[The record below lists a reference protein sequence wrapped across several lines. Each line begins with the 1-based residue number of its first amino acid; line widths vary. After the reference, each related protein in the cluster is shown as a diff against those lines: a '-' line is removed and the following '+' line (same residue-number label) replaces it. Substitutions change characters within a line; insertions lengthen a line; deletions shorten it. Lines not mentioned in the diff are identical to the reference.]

1 MKILHYSLGFPPY
14 RSGGLTK
21 LCTDLM
27 EQQRREGDEVALLW
41 PGSMDIRYPGKPR
54 IKQHRE
60 IKGIGSFELINP
72 TPVPYDE
79 GIAELSLFLVE
90 GDKET
95 YGLFLDN
102 LKPDVI
108 HIHTFMGIHYSFI
121 ESAKERQIRLVFTA
135 HDFFPLCTKVTLFK
149 NGKICNTYSDCSKC
163 PECNNSALPI
173 WKIKLLQTSLYR
185 EIKDT
190 AVISRL
196 RSHHRNRFLE
206 TFEEQQAESDLET
219 VPADYIKLRKHFI
232 SMLEMMDVIHYNSSL
247 TKSVYEYFW
256 KSKAENSKV
265 LSITHS
271 GISVHAQLKDY
282 DNSLLRITFLGAQS
296 KAKGYFLLTEALD
309 EIQKSGRQIVL
320 NVPFVPTEPK
330 SYINSTG
337 RYNTDQ
343 IKNIMERTDV
353 LVAPSVCFETFG
365 FTVLEALSYGVPV
378 IVSDCVGAKE
388 IIPEGGG
395 MIFDHTS
402 VRDLISAFGA
412 LNAETLKKMN
422 CNIINAAPVKTI
434 GQFSDELKTTVYSDQ
449 IFNRTGDYR
458 S

>member
-14 RSGGLTK
+14 RSGGLTRF
-21 LCTDLM
+21 CTDLM
-27 EQQRREGDEVALLW
+27 DQQRREGDEVALLW

-54 IKQHRE
+54 IKQHKE

-79 GIAELSLFLVE
+79 GIADPSIFLAE

-102 LKPDVI
+102 IKPDVI
-108 HIHTFMGIHYSFI
+108 HIHTFMGLHFSLLV
-121 ESAKERQIRLVFTA
+121 SAKERGIRLIYTT
-135 HDFFPLCTKVTLFK
+135 HDYFPFCAKVTLFR
-149 NGKICNTYSDCSKC
+149 NGEICRAYSDCSEC

-185 EIKDT
+185 EIKET
-190 AVISRL
+190 AVISKL
-196 RSHHRNRFLE
+196 RVHHRNRFLE
-206 TFEEQQAESDLET
+206 TFEEQQADCDPET
-219 VPADYIKLRKHFI
+219 VPADYLKLRKHFI

-247 TKSVYEYFW
+247 TKSVYQRIWNPQAE
-256 KSKAENSKV
+256 KSAV
-265 LSITHS
+265 ISITHS
-271 GISVHAQLKDY
+271 GISAYAQLKDF
-282 DNSLLRITFLGAQS
+282 DSSVLRITFLGAQS

-309 EIQKSGRQIVL
+309 EIQKSGRKILL
-320 NVPFVPTEPK
+320 NVPFFPTEPK
-330 SYINSTG
+330 SYINSIG
-337 RYNTDQ
+337 KYNTDQ
-343 IKNIMERTDV
+343 IKDIMKRTDV
-353 LVAPSVCFETFG
+353 LVAPSICFETFG

-395 MIFDHTS
+395 IVFDHTS
-402 VRDLISAFGA
+402 VRNLISAFGA
-412 LNAETLKKMN
+412 INSETLKRMN

-434 GQFSDELKTTVYSDQ
+434 GQFSDELKTIVYSD
-449 IFNRTGDYR
+449 
-458 S
+458 